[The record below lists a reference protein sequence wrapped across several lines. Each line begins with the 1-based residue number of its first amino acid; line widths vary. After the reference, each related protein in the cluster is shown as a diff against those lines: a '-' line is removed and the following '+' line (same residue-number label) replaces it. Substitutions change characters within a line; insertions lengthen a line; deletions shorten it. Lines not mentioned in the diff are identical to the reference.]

1 MQRKGPQGFLG
12 IVVLGPGGQPECR
25 ERPALNCKR
34 LGWAPLGKLGSGYL
48 KLLEEAAVVSI
59 SHRHIVIFALLLV
72 Q

>member
-1 MQRKGPQGFLG
+1 MGKASSEPWW
-12 IVVLGPGGQPECR
+12 
-25 ERPALNCKR
+25 
-34 LGWAPLGKLGSGYL
+34 GWAGLPSEKPGSGYL